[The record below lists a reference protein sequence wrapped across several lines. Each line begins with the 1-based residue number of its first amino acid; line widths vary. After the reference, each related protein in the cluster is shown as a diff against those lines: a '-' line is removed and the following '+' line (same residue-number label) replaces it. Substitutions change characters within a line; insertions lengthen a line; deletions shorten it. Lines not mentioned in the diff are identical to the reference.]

1 MTWSREYTGADRESL
16 AEARPPIRTLIGDSG
31 PFPWYEAPSDGFRMR
46 FERAVS
52 VRFGWGSMA
61 LVVALAGCAAA
72 PEPRGPC
79 MSDIDCRGDRI
90 CHEGRC
96 RFEDEVRSELEAAR
110 AALGTSGDQVAIDA
124 GPIDATGPSAD
135 ASIDV
140 GTVDAPLA
148 QIDERP
154 EFMGGPRHDGR
165 ARSAGPSAEP
175 ATRWVHRTG
184 ARVYASPVIAPDGTV
199 YVGSTDRTFVA
210 LSPEGALRFRYTG
223 GDRFYATAAI
233 DRSGNVIVGNHDGSV
248 VSLTPDGQVRWR
260 RVLGAP
266 VDASA
271 TIDENGTVFV
281 AADGLHALDP
291 NTGVDR
297 FRVASAGALRSS
309 PALHPSGLVLFGTPD
324 GRVVAART
332 TTGEVAWEYALGGS
346 TDSSPSIASDGTIVI
361 GDDLGHVTALTAAG
375 TLRWQVLTEGD
386 VRATAAITTDGVVVV
401 GSDDRRIYGI
411 SPEGVVLFRVQTSGR
426 VRSSARIDREGR
438 IYVGSQDDFL
448 YVLGPDGT
456 LLFRHGLG
464 HDVDSTVAIAT
475 DGTLVVGVDDG
486 GIYALR

>member
-1 MTWSREYTGADRESL
+1 
-16 AEARPPIRTLIGDSG
+16 
-31 PFPWYEAPSDGFRMR
+31 
-46 FERAVS
+46 VS
-52 VRFGWGSMA
+52 ARFGWGSIA
-61 LVVALAGCAAA
+61 LVLTIASCAAA

-79 MSDIDCRGDRI
+79 MSDVDCRGDRI

-96 RFEDEVRSELEAAR
+96 RFEDDVRAELAAAR
-110 AALGTSGDQVAIDA
+110 VALQTAGSDIPVDAGVIVDAALVDT
-124 GPIDATGPSAD
+124 ATVSLVTP
-135 ASIDV
+135 
-140 GTVDAPLA
+140 AP
-148 QIDERP
+148 IDERA
-154 EFMGGPRHDGR
+154 EFMGGPRHTGR
-165 ARSAGPSAEP
+165 SVSAGPSADP
-175 ATRWVHRTG
+175 TTRWVHRTG
-184 ARVYASPVIAPDGTV
+184 ARVYASPVVARDGTI

-210 LSPEGALRFRYTG
+210 LAADGSLRFRYTG
-223 GDRFYATAAI
+223 ADRFYATAAV

-248 VSLTPDGQVRWR
+248 VSLTPNGQVRWR

-271 TIDENGTVFV
+271 TIDDDGTIYV

-291 NTGVDR
+291 ATGVDR
-297 FRVASAGALRSS
+297 FHVASAGALRTT
-309 PALHPSGLVLFGTPD
+309 PAIHPSRLVVFGTAE
-324 GRVVAART
+324 GRVVAARCG
-332 TTGEVAWEYALGGS
+332 TGEVVWEHALGGS
-346 TDSSPSIASDGTIVI
+346 TDSSPAIADDGTIVI
-361 GDDLGHVTALTAAG
+361 GDDLGHVTALSATGAQ
-375 TLRWQVLTEGD
+375 RWQVTTEGD
-386 VRATAAITTDGVVVV
+386 VRATPAITTDGTVIV

-411 SPEGVVLFRVQTSGR
+411 SPSGEILFRVQTSGR

-464 HDVDSTVAIAT
+464 HDVDSTAAIAA